1 MGKRELMQTLAIIFF
16 FAMYLVGKN
25 YSLDT
30 KNAIELLNLGL
41 LIPLSSVGF
50 YIVAFTITTNLTRDD
65 MNHMDKI
72 ISIAIF
78 ILLLLFGLAIYIEF
92 FLIKVFSSPL
102 FLPALVVLGFTSFL
116 ILVRNELATRHN
128 KKQIEHTES

>member
-92 FLIKVFSSPL
+92 FFIQIFNSPL
-102 FLPALVVLGFTSFL
+102 FLPALAAIGFIAFL
-116 ILVRNELATRHN
+116 ILVRNE
-128 KKQIEHTES
+128 KQMEHTES